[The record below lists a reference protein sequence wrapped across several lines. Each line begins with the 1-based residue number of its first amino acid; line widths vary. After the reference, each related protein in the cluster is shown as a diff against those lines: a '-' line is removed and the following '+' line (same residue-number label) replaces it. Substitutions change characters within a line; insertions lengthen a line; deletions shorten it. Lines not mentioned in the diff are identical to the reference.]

1 VSRRRIP
8 TWLRR
13 GAGLVIVLLL
23 VEYVVLPQLA
33 GARDALH
40 VLSGVRS
47 PPDVSVSVLRGALT
61 VRRPAAP

>member
-1 VSRRRIP
+1 MSRLRVP

-23 VEYVVLPQLA
+23 LEYVVLPQLA

-40 VLSGVRS
+40 VLSGVRPIS
-47 PPDVSVSVLRGALT
+47 LAVGVALE
-61 VRRPAAP
+61 VASLAA